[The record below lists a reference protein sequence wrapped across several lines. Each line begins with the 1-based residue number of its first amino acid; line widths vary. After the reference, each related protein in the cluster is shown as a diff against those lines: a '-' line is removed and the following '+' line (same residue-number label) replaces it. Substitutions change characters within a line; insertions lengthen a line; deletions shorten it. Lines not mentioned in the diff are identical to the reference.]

1 MRDFRRKFEDCNDK
15 LADIIRDGET
25 TRSGRRSHDYVYAKD
40 IQDKQT
46 NGPYKLTK
54 NADILK
60 YDYLNYHRKNELWHD
75 NDDSVSVSMNSASK
89 ENLIK
94 QIMLTNSDIST
105 HKPTKKPRKFIIRKR
120 NEQQHDEQQHDNYP
134 RKRQKTKADTSKI
147 LAGVVNRRRAATL
160 KEQEEAAREEE
171 SQKMREE
178 LHDAQL
184 QIRAE
189 RDVADALR
197 ASIDPAQEEDSDN
210 QDEDPASEDSEDGSR
225 GRREVG
231 HRKPRPK
238 IVADDESP
246 PPLPIGLGRRTAELP
261 LGRRSRISRWQ
272 GGHAQTHGVPAQRLG
287 QQHHRQVPAKMG
299 DSLPAR
305 LQERRRRAGG
315 LARSPPQGRHG
326 LRPIAH
332 QLPPLA
338 EDHGTTTDPA
348 I

>member
-1 MRDFRRKFEDCNDK
+1 MRAFRRKFEDCNDK

-25 TRSGRRSHDYVYAKD
+25 TRSGRLSHDYVYAKD

-75 NDDSVSVSMNSASK
+75 NDESVSVSMNSATK

-105 HKPTKKPRKFIIRKR
+105 HKLTKKPRKLIIRKR

-246 PPLPIGLGRRTAELP
+246 PPSPSASDAEPLNYPLVEDLELAAGRAAMRRLTEFP
-261 LGRRSRISRWQ
+261 LNVSANSTIDRYLRKWAIACPHDFKNDEGVLVDLLDHLRKAVM
-272 GGHAQTHGVPAQRLG
+272 GYAQ
-287 QQHHRQVPAKMG
+287 
-299 DSLPAR
+299 
-305 LQERRRRAGG
+305 
-315 LARSPPQGRHG
+315 
-326 LRPIAH
+326 
-332 QLPPLA
+332 
-338 EDHGTTTDPA
+338 
-348 I
+348 